1 MPATAKHYGVNRNW
15 WYDGRLDLRESTAF
29 ALDYL
34 EALHA
39 EFDNDW
45 LLALAAYNS
54 GKGRVSRARADNA
67 RKGRP
72 TDYWSLKLPRETRH
86 YVPRLIALS
95 AIISYPD
102 TFDVELPH
110 VPNAPAFE
118 IAGTGGQIEMLRA
131 ADLAGLQLAELRA
144 LNPGQ
149 IRWATAPNQPQELLL
164 PVGVSNGF
172 EQGIASLGPN
182 DRVTWQHY
190 RIRRGDSLIKIARQF
205 DTEVGLLREVNN
217 IRGNLIRA
225 GDTMMIP
232 EGSAWANSLAMA
244 ETAGERSQRGYR
256 VRKGDSLYRIA
267 VRFDVTI
274 DDIIA
279 WNSLD
284 PGAYLQPGQRL
295 TLYVRDG

>member
-1 MPATAKHYGVNRNW
+1 M
-15 WYDGRLDLRESTAF
+15 
-29 ALDYL
+29 
-34 EALHA
+34 
-39 EFDNDW
+39 
-45 LLALAAYNS
+45 
-54 GKGRVSRARADNA
+54 
-67 RKGRP
+67 
-72 TDYWSLKLPRETRH
+72 
-86 YVPRLIALS
+86 
-95 AIISYPD
+95 
-102 TFDVELPH
+102 
-110 VPNAPAFE
+110 
-118 IAGTGGQIEMLRA
+118 
-131 ADLAGLQLAELRA
+131 
-144 LNPGQ
+144 NPGQ
-149 IRWATAPNQPQELLL
+149 LRWATAPEQAQELLL
-164 PVGVSNGF
+164 PVGLSADF
-172 EQGIASLGPN
+172 ENGIAGLGPN

-190 RIRRGDSLIKIARQF
+190 RIRRGDSLIKIAKQF

-232 EGSAWANSLAMA
+232 EGSGWANSLAMLD
-244 ETAGERSQRGYR
+244 TGSGRSERGYR

>member
-1 MPATAKHYGVNRNW
+1 
-15 WYDGRLDLRESTAF
+15 
-29 ALDYL
+29 
-34 EALHA
+34 
-39 EFDNDW
+39 
-45 LLALAAYNS
+45 
-54 GKGRVSRARADNA
+54 
-67 RKGRP
+67 
-72 TDYWSLKLPRETRH
+72 
-86 YVPRLIALS
+86 
-95 AIISYPD
+95 
-102 TFDVELPH
+102 
-110 VPNAPAFE
+110 
-118 IAGTGGQIEMLRA
+118 MLRA
-131 ADLAGLQLAELRA
+131 ADLAGLELAELRA

-149 IRWATAPNQPQELLL
+149 IRWATAPDQRQELLL
-164 PVGVSNGF
+164 PIGLRSGF
-172 EQGIASLGPN
+172 EQGVALLGPD

-190 RIRRGDSLIKIARQF
+190 RIRRGDSLIRIAKQF

-232 EGSAWANSLAMA
+232 EGSAWANSLAMV
-244 ETAGERSQRGYR
+244 ESGTSRSQRGYR

-274 DDIIA
+274 DDIID